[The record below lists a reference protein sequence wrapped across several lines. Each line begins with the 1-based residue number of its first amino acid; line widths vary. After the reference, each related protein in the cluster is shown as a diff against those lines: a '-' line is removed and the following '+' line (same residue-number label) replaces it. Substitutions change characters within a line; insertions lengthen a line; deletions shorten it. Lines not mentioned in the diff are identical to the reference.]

1 VLRELQNLRKKAENS
16 MSWVSSSTKATTTGK
31 TIRTSST
38 TNWQLA
44 STARTQSQLKVSF
57 SRLNNAELNKPK
69 KESNAKQRKKGKLP
83 KPKPRNK
90 H

>member
-1 VLRELQNLRKKAENS
+1 L
-16 MSWVSSSTKATTTGK
+16 
-31 TIRTSST
+31 
-38 TNWQLA
+38 
-44 STARTQSQLKVSF
+44 QLKVSF

-69 KESNAKQRKKGKLP
+69 KKSNAKQRKKGKLP